1 METKIKSHR
10 TFGVEIELL
19 IPNSLGYRTLL
30 SILEDAGVPCSFEG
44 YTHRVMN
51 TWKLV
56 TDSSLNTSRGY
67 KAFELVSPICQGQNS
82 INELR
87 TILNLLEENNCR
99 VNKSCG
105 IHVHV
110 GIQDYSVKNLTNL
123 IKFYGK
129 YEEEINMVVAPSR
142 RDGRWAKAINVM
154 TIWNNL
160 NKCETFSDVENIMYT
175 RYKTVNV
182 FSYRRY
188 GTVEFRQHGGSI
200 DANKVCSWV
209 IMLTNMCDK
218 VAKKKNVVKTKSE
231 LKHSLVDLFGNGHT
245 RKIMKFFCDRAVGFG
260 FDEVEGIFDWA
271 ATNRK
276 V

>member
-87 TILNLLEENNCR
+87 TILNLLEETNCR

-271 ATNRK
+271 TTNRK

>member
-30 SILEDAGVPCSFEG
+30 SILADAGVPCSFEG

-87 TILNLLEENNCR
+87 TILNLLEETNCR

-123 IKFYGK
+123 IKLYG
-129 YEEEINMVVAPSR
+129 
-142 RDGRWAKAINVM
+142 
-154 TIWNNL
+154 
-160 NKCETFSDVENIMYT
+160 C
-175 RYKTVNV
+175 
-182 FSYRRY
+182 
-188 GTVEFRQHGGSI
+188 
-200 DANKVCSWV
+200 CS
-209 IMLTNMCDK
+209 
-218 VAKKKNVVKTKSE
+218 
-231 LKHSLVDLFGNGHT
+231 F
-245 RKIMKFFCDRAVGFG
+245 
-260 FDEVEGIFDWA
+260 
-271 ATNRK
+271 
-276 V
+276 

>member
-1 METKIKSHR
+1 
-10 TFGVEIELL
+10 
-19 IPNSLGYRTLL
+19 
-30 SILEDAGVPCSFEG
+30 
-44 YTHRVMN
+44 MN

-87 TILNLLEENNCR
+87 TILNLLEETNCR

-271 ATNRK
+271 TTNRK